1 MSDVGLTAEQAKKLL
16 HTNLDSYN
24 EFGLREVAGAIVDYL
39 LTVTHE
45 SWASVDMSEI
55 VSIVMNGGR
64 SE

>member
-1 MSDVGLTAEQAKKLL
+1 MSDVGLTSEQAKKLL
-16 HTNLDSYN
+16 HINLDSYN
-24 EFGLREVAGAIVDYL
+24 ELGLREVAGGMVDYL
-39 LTVTHE
+39 LSVTHE